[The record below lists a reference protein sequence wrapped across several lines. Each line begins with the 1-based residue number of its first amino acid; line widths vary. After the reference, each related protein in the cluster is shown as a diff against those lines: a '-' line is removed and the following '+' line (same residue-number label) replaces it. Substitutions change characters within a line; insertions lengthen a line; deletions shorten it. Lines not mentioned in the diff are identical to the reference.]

1 MNLENYKTFVFDCD
15 GVILNSNPLKTDA
28 FRQLALPY
36 GDAVAKSFVD
46 FHRDNAGA
54 SRYRKIEFLLSEL
67 LNEEPDADKIRKMS
81 KKFADLIADRLH
93 TCEVASGLDILR
105 ATFADASWI
114 VVSGSDQSELRS
126 LFDRREL
133 SQYFSDGVFGS
144 PDTKDTILAREI
156 AAGRI
161 VKPAL
166 FIGDSRYD
174 YNAAT
179 RAGLSFL
186 FVSDWTEFI
195 DWKTFVRE
203 NKIPTIPRLSKLAE
217 YN

>member
-1 MNLENYKTFVFDCD
+1 MNLENYKTLVFDCD
-15 GVILNSNPLKTDA
+15 GVIINSDSLKTDA

-54 SRYRKIEFLLSEL
+54 SRYRKIDFLLTEL
-67 LNEEPDADKIRKMS
+67 LNEEPDAERIHKMS
-81 KKFADLIADRLH
+81 TKFADLIADGLRN
-93 TCEVASGLDILR
+93 CEVATGLDVLR
-105 ATFADASWI
+105 AKFADVTWL
-114 VVSGSDQSELRS
+114 VVSGSDQRELRN
-126 LFDRREL
+126 LFDMRQL
-133 SQYFSDGVFGS
+133 SQYFNAGVFGS

>member
-28 FRQLALPY
+28 FHQLALPY
-36 GDAVAKSFVD
+36 GAAVAKSFVD

-67 LNEEPDADKIRKMS
+67 LNEEPDAERIHKMS
-81 KKFADLIADRLH
+81 TKFADLIADGLRN
-93 TCEVASGLDILR
+93 CEVATGLDVLR
-105 ATFADASWI
+105 AKFADLTWL
-114 VVSGSDQSELRS
+114 VVSGSDQRELRN
-126 LFDRREL
+126 LFDMRQL
-133 SQYFSDGVFGS
+133 SQYFNAGVFGS
-144 PDTKDTILAREI
+144 PDTKDTIIAREI

-179 RAGLSFL
+179 RAGLDFL
-186 FVSDWTEFI
+186 FVSRWTEFF
-195 DWKTFVRE
+195 DWKPFVEE
-203 NKIPTIPRLSKLAE
+203 NKIRTIHRLSELTGR
-217 YN
+217 

>member
-28 FRQLALPY
+28 FHQLALPY
-36 GDAVAKSFVD
+36 GAAVAKSFVD

-81 KKFADLIADRLH
+81 KKFADLIADRLY

-156 AAGRI
+156 AAGQI

-166 FIGDSRYD
+166 FIGDSRFD
-174 YNAAT
+174 YEAANK
-179 RAGLSFL
+179 AGLDFL
-186 FVSDWTEFI
+186 FVSGWTEFYE
-195 DWKTFVRE
+195 WPHFVQTFGIR
-203 NKIPTIPRLSKLAE
+203 TITNLGDLSLSS
-217 YN
+217 